1 MFVVIFNDQLH
12 GGQVSRQKPVYLTI
26 SQKQVQKICI
36 RVNLIVAFHQKK
48 SQKPATKPDSHIDK
62 SAAVNAKKK
71 NVEDPGIQKSP
82 KLSTPKQTQMNI
94 VKSAKSKSSKVS
106 EKIPSNEMDDDL
118 DLPETPIA
126 NNHEDQ
132 EFFKELRDHQLVA
145 LKKQSTPIKRSENST
160 SKQHST
166 SKGKVTINNSPKR
179 VQDYDPKEIFQ
190 EYDPSVLV
198 HLTPEEQRQKGQYYK
213 EMTNLRLNYP
223 NFSQDEVCIALYRAT
238 GYFNIAKKLLDCN
251 LIFELLD
258 DNTKQYVFEPIH
270 DKLLQSGS
278 FGLLLQSKEA
288 IAKRMEFFDLTF
300 TSI

>member
-1 MFVVIFNDQLH
+1 MTDKAISMQGQVIFEEVDSGMFVVIFNDQLH

-48 SQKPATKPDSHIDK
+48 SQKPATKPDSHTDK
-62 SAAVNAKKK
+62 STAVNAKKK

-106 EKIPSNEMDDDL
+106 EKIPSNEMD
-118 DLPETPIA
+118 E
-126 NNHEDQ
+126 
-132 EFFKELRDHQLVA
+132 DHQLVA